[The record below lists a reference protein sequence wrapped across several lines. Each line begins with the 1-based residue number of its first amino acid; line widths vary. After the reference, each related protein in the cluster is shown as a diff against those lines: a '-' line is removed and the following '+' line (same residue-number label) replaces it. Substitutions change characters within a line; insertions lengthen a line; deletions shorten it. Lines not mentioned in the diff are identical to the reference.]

1 MAYPITAAITTE
13 ANMKYRSNRP
23 STSQSPVGPFPVTT
37 FTNSV
42 HGLFRGLRQW
52 DHATKPTHRAAVN
65 ESHSRTLI
73 GYEPMLG
80 VCPAGRA
87 GASGCAVRSPGRRPL
102 ELRRGDRGQPGVERK
117 RNPWTASSHIQCS
130 PGGATEGSQG
140 WSVSGTPGQRHPTF
154 NAAPEGRPRTG
165 RPSGATWQFHWARI
179 PGVALAFGSLHPWLP
194 SVAPPGL
201 HGIGAVS
208 GPGVALAFGSL
219 HPWLPSV
226 APPGLHGNF
235 IGPDFQGLRSPSARS
250 TPGYPRSPLRGCM
263 ALGPSPAQGLRSPS
277 ARSTPG
283 YPRSPLRGCIEWAM
297 AVQGLRSPSA
307 RSTPGYRRSPLRGCM
322 ALGPSPAQGLRSPSA
337 RSTPGYPRSPLRGY
351 KGIDSERRLPG
362 VYATTPHTRSSFTRS
377 ASTPRTSRR
386 TASV

>member
-226 APPGLHGNF
+226 APPGLHG
-235 IGPDFQGLRSPSARS
+235 IGPEF
-250 TPGYPRSPLRGCM
+250 
-263 ALGPSPAQGLRSPS
+263 
-277 ARSTPG
+277 
-283 YPRSPLRGCIEWAM
+283 
-297 AVQGLRSPSA
+297 QGLRSPSA
-307 RSTPGYRRSPLRGCM
+307 RSTPGYRRSPLRGC
-322 ALGPSPAQGLRSPSA
+322 
-337 RSTPGYPRSPLRGY
+337 
-351 KGIDSERRLPG
+351 IDCVAGSPG
-362 VYATTPHTRSSFTRS
+362 VALAFGSLHPWLPSV
-377 ASTPRTSRR
+377 APPGLPRDGSPPWLPLVHSRR
-386 TASV
+386 TRT